1 MNGMMNCIF
10 NKHMRFEIN
19 EHYNPKHLELMKKL
33 ERPLPELDESDALF
47 DDKIARRLIELS
59 NENHQL
65 KEQAES
71 IDELFDEDLMLKILD
86 QERMLDDDM

>member
-19 EHYNPKHLELMKKL
+19 EHYNPKHLELLKKL
-33 ERPLPELDESDALF
+33 ERPLPEWDES
-47 DDKIARRLIELS
+47 ELS

-71 IDELFDEDLMLKILD
+71 FDDLFDEDLMLKILD

>member
-19 EHYNPKHLELMKKL
+19 EHYNPKHLELLKKL

-47 DDKIARRLIELS
+47 D
-59 NENHQL
+59 
-65 KEQAES
+65 
-71 IDELFDEDLMLKILD
+71 EDLMLKILD
-86 QERMLDDDM
+86 QENMLDDDM